1 MIHTTVGPSAESQHS
16 SAPAFSTLPPPAS
29 QTIPDE
35 ATGVNNHQLQLV
47 SEIGLEQ
54 RPQNISHEITCFLL
68 FSDKI
73 GRNGSGI
80 PPEGNKENPQKM
92 LQTNQT
98 NIF

>member
-1 MIHTTVGPSAESQHS
+1 MGSALSQNTAQQLLS
-16 SAPAFSTLPPPAS
+16 LLYLPPAS

-73 GRNGSGI
+73 GKNGGGI
-80 PPEGNKENPQKM
+80 SPERNKENSQGM
-92 LQTNQT
+92 LQTHQT
-98 NIF
+98 DSI

>member
-1 MIHTTVGPSAESQHS
+1 MNHTVVGPSAESQHS
-16 SAPAFSTLPPPAS
+16 SATAFSTLPPPAS

-47 SEIGLEQ
+47 SDIGREQ
-54 RPQNISHEITCFLL
+54 RPQNINHEITCFLL
-68 FSDKI
+68 FSDNF

-80 PPEGNKENPQKM
+80 PPEGNKKNPQKM
-92 LQTNQT
+92 LQTDQT